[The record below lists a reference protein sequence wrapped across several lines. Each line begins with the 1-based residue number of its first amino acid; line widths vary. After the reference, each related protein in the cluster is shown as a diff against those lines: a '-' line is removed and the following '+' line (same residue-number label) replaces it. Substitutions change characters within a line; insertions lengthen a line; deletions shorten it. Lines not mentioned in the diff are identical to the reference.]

1 MRRDVAAS
9 ASCGTIVQCSSP
21 RGERRSARRDV
32 GPRPLHGRRRA
43 PRGSGSVTAE
53 RVVTTDR
60 FVAIH
65 GHCPDARAGRKPLL
79 DTLGFAIPPEDAR

>member
-1 MRRDVAAS
+1 
-9 ASCGTIVQCSSP
+9 
-21 RGERRSARRDV
+21 
-32 GPRPLHGRRRA
+32 
-43 PRGSGSVTAE
+43 VTAE